1 MNRMDEAAAMSL
13 LVTGSI
19 GIDTVTSPYGR
30 AENVLGGS
38 AVYFSFAASQY
49 IRVRLVGV
57 VGEDFPDRFQCTLG
71 SRDIDLRGLELRKGS
86 KTFRWSGRFEG
97 DMNAAE
103 TVEVDL
109 NVLAERGP
117 KVPEVFAD
125 SQTVFLAN
133 THPTLQRDLLSQLR
147 SPKLIVCDTMN
158 LWITTERDSLLETLR
173 LVTGVIVN
181 DGEARQL
188 TGRMNLMEAGEAILE
203 MGPKFVIIKKGEH
216 GALLLTPEGPAAV
229 PAFPTRI
236 VHDPTGAGDSFAGGC
251 LGYLSEQGRAD
262 FNALRQALVRGTVAA
277 SFVIEDFSLRRVE
290 KLTRDEVDQRVNQFV
305 RMLRFE

>member
-1 MNRMDEAAAMSL
+1 M
-13 LVTGSI
+13 TGSI
-19 GIDTVTSPYGR
+19 AIDTVASPYGR

-49 IRVRLVGV
+49 VPVRLVGV
-57 VGEDFPDRFQCTLG
+57 VGDDFPDAFRKVLA
-71 SRDIDLRGLELRKGS
+71 SREIDLRGLEVRKGS

-173 LVTGVIVN
+173 VVTGVIVN

-188 TGRMNLMEAGEAILE
+188 TGKTNLLEAGEDMLSL
-203 MGPKFVIIKKGEH
+203 GPRFVMIKKGEH
-216 GALLLTPEGPAAV
+216 GGLLV
-229 PAFPTRI
+229 S
-236 VHDPTGAGDSFAGGC
+236 GDG
-251 LGYLSEQGRAD
+251 
-262 FNALRQALVRGTVAA
+262 
-277 SFVIEDFSLRRVE
+277 
-290 KLTRDEVDQRVNQFV
+290 
-305 RMLRFE
+305 